1 MKIMFF
7 LIFLMSAAALSAA
20 VPFTRTS
27 DFTPVTIGERARNAK
42 ETMFFAEAQLKYGM
56 FQNYLHY
63 WIDRPLFWNRATR
76 HPERRFAY
84 MTYPSFMIDVEQLRK
99 YEMDGLG
106 AFGMHA
112 GKFRQLKQADG
123 FLEKGKVS
131 DVMILP
137 QITYGEAVVRSDTK
151 PDEIVDMLKYCL
163 ESPRM
168 PRINGKLLVGT
179 YNYRLLSAV
188 RHKELMKQI
197 AEMLGRDDFL
207 IIGDMDFG
215 RLRKLQAAFR
225 KNGMLNRKQT
235 AELEKLITDV
245 LDVAGGIQLITTELI
260 RPSGGDYTSRY
271 DTSFFD
277 NCTSKALEKIM
288 ARPEYKDKILG
299 FFVNQGY
306 INHLSGMNHGEYGT
320 STLRNIMRRVLKHNP
335 DYVLFFEWNEANENT
350 CFQPTVYSGQTV
362 GRLIK
367 YYSHLSKGKPFAPYA
382 GEDAS
387 IPNLTLSHRA
397 TLKPGEVL
405 RFELLNIPD
414 GAPEHT
420 ITAQLKLTD
429 QSGKVLLAF
438 PEEKITSTLLGSID
452 YSVPGEAFAAG
463 SVIRP
468 VLTANGKTYTD
479 FQTIRID
486 PTMSWNYKAVRQN
499 LRDMLNVGEFK
510 FNVRKLDRNRYRFA
524 VDLKASEPLAS
535 VELMNLEDEIA
546 AAGAEKEYDA
556 ENNLIVRLA
565 LTAPP
570 HASSREPGKIRVL
583 NASSPGISANYLA
596 NVDPGAWKNLPDG
609 SGIHNNFH
617 LWTQETVYFIQI
629 SKKDAGKAVIELDFK
644 NPDIGIKRIPVDIV
658 EKNGVYAVVLNP
670 KTALR
675 AEALKMTN
683 LPDLPQSSGQKHLN
697 WSGTVETDTPY
708 PVFTVR
714 AIGRSGRIYR
724 SHAVMPVQIPS
735 APFQEVAC
743 FSETVKK
750 AVKVKIPEALLPDI
764 HYLFGPDSGA
774 MLRSDSGRYFDG
786 RLGGG
791 FHYMEAFSHPLTKVA
806 AGDRAPQW
814 VRDGKE
820 WLLRFDGVNDYINF
834 TRETFPQGAF
844 TLQME
849 IRPDCADRTMVL
861 FRHFN
866 YFLGSLSLFIRDGR
880 LYACWGE
887 KNLRNFKF
895 ATSLPVRNG
904 AWNRIEVKYDFSRLA
919 FTVNGKS
926 EIIPFRGRAYAF
938 KSAIFGGHDKR
949 EYAPDEP
956 LVFFKGDL
964 RKLAI
969 RHY

>member
-1 MKIMFF
+1 MKLMFVF
-7 LIFLMSAAALSAA
+7 ISMLSAA
-20 VPFTRTS
+20 VLCAEIPFTVTR
-27 DFTPVTIGERARNAK
+27 DFTPVTIGNRGRNAK
-42 ETMFFAEAQLKYGM
+42 ETMYFAEAQLKYGM

-63 WIDRPLFWNRATR
+63 WIDRPLFWTRAAR
-76 HPERRFAY
+76 HPERKFAY

-123 FLEKGKVS
+123 FLKKGKVS
-131 DVMILP
+131 DIMILP
-137 QITYGEAVVRSDTK
+137 QITYGEKIVSSETK

-163 ESPRM
+163 GSPRM

-179 YNYRLLSAV
+179 YNYRLLSAA

-197 AEMLGRDDFL
+197 TEMLGRDDFL
-207 IIGDMDFG
+207 IIGDMDLG
-215 RLRKLQAAFR
+215 RLRKLQAEFR
-225 KNGMLNRKQT
+225 KNGKLDQAQT

-245 LDVAGGIQLITTELI
+245 LDAAGGIQLALAELV
-260 RPSGGDYTSRY
+260 RPSEGDYTSRY

-277 NCTSKALEKIM
+277 NCTSKVLEKIM

-299 FFVNQGY
+299 FCVVQGY

-320 STLRNIMRRVLKHNP
+320 STLRNMMRRALKHNP

-350 CFQPTVYSGQTV
+350 SFQPTVYSGQTV

-367 YYSHLSKGKPFAPYA
+367 YYSRLSKGKPFAPYA
-382 GEDAS
+382 GDDAS
-387 IPNLTLSHRA
+387 VPNLSLSHRA
-397 TLKPGEVL
+397 TFKPGETV

-429 QSGKVLLAF
+429 RSGKILLAF
-438 PEEKITSTLLGSID
+438 PEEKITSTILGSIE
-452 YSVPGEAFAAG
+452 YCVPGEAFAPG

-479 FQTIRID
+479 FQTVRID

-499 LRDMLNVGEFK
+499 LRDMLKVGDFK
-510 FNVRKLDRNRYRFA
+510 FNVGKIDKNRYRFS
-524 VDLKASEPLAS
+524 VDFKASEPLAS
-535 VELMNLEDEIA
+535 VELMTREDETA
-546 AAGAEKEYDA
+546 AAGAEKEFDA

-570 HASSREPGKIRVL
+570 HAASREQGKIRVL
-583 NASSPGISANYLA
+583 NASGHRVSANYLA
-596 NVDPGAWKNLPDG
+596 NVNPGAWKNLPDG
-609 SGIHNNFH
+609 SGIHNNF
-617 LWTQETVYFIQI
+617 LFWTQETVYFIQI
-629 SKKDAGKAVIELDFK
+629 PKKDTAKAVIELDFK
-644 NPDIGIKRIPVDIV
+644 NSDIGVRRIPVDIV
-658 EKNGVYAVVLNP
+658 ENLGVYALVLNP

-683 LPDLPQSSGQKHLN
+683 LPDLPLPLGRQHVS

-714 AIGRSGRIYR
+714 AVGRSGRIFR
-724 SHAVMPVQIPS
+724 SHAVMPVQIPD
-735 APFQEVAC
+735 APVREVAC
-743 FSETVKK
+743 FSETAKK
-750 AVKVKIPEALLPDI
+750 AVKVKIPQVLLPDI
-764 HYLFGPDSGA
+764 HYLFEPDSGA

-806 AGDRAPQW
+806 AGDRAPKW
-814 VRDGKE
+814 VRDGKA

-849 IRPDCADRTMVL
+849 IRPVLSGKTMVL

-866 YFLGSLSLFIRDGR
+866 HFLGSLSLFIRDGR

-887 KNLRNFKF
+887 KNLQNFKF

-904 AWNRIEVKYDFSRLA
+904 EWNRIEVKYDFSRLT

-926 EIIPFRGRAYAF
+926 ESFPFRGRAYAF
-938 KSAIFGGHDKR
+938 KSAIFGGHDKQ
-949 EYAPDEP
+949 EFAPEGP
-956 LVFFKGDL
+956 LFFFKGDL
-964 RKLAI
+964 RKLRI

>member
-7 LIFLMSAAALSAA
+7 LISLMSAAVLSAETT
-20 VPFTRTS
+20 FTAAR
-27 DFTPVTIGERARNAK
+27 DFTPLAIGKRERNAK
-42 ETMFFAEAQLKYGM
+42 ETMFFSEAQLKYGM

-63 WIDRPLFWNRATR
+63 WIDRPLFWNRAAR
-76 HPERRFAY
+76 HPERKFAY

-123 FLEKGKVS
+123 FLKKGKVS

-137 QITYGEAVVRSDTK
+137 QITYGEKVVRSETK
-151 PDEIVDMLKYCL
+151 PDEIVAMLKYCL
-163 ESPRM
+163 ESPCM

-179 YNYRLLSAV
+179 YNYRLLSAA

-207 IIGDMDFG
+207 IIGDMDLG
-215 RLRKLQAAFR
+215 KLRKLQAEFR
-225 KNGMLNRKQT
+225 KNGKLNHEQT
-235 AELEKLITDV
+235 AALEKLITDV
-245 LDVAGGIQLITTELI
+245 LDVSGGIQLAIAELV
-260 RPSGGDYTSRY
+260 RPSEGEYTSRY

-277 NCTSKALEKIM
+277 NCTSTALEKIM

-299 FFVNQGY
+299 FCVVQGY

-320 STLRNIMRRVLKHNP
+320 FTLRNIMRRALKHNP

-350 CFQPTVYSGQTV
+350 SFQPTVYSGQTV

-367 YYSHLSKGKPFAPYA
+367 YYSRLSKGKPFAPYA
-382 GEDAS
+382 GDDAS
-387 IPNLTLSHRA
+387 IPNLSLSHRA
-397 TLKPGEVL
+397 TFKPGEVL

-420 ITAQLKLTD
+420 ITVQLKLTD
-429 QSGKVLLAF
+429 QSGKTLLAF
-438 PEEKITSTLLGSID
+438 PEEKITSTYLGSVD
-452 YSVPGEAFAAG
+452 YCVPGEAFAAG

-499 LRDMLNVGEFK
+499 LRDMLKVGDFQ
-510 FNVRKLDRNRYRFA
+510 FSIGKLDRNRFRFS
-524 VDLKASEPLAS
+524 VDLKSPEPLAS
-535 VELMNLEDEIA
+535 VELMNREDETA
-546 AAGAEKEYDA
+546 AAGAEKEYDT

-570 HASSREPGKIRVL
+570 HAASREQGKIRVL
-583 NASSPGISANYLA
+583 NASRCRISANYLA
-596 NVDPGAWKNLPDG
+596 NVNPGAWKNLPDG
-609 SGIHNNFH
+609 SGIQNNFH
-617 LWTQETVYFIQI
+617 FWTQETVFFIQI
-629 SKKDAGKAVIELDFK
+629 PKADAGKAVIELDFK

-658 EKNGVYAVVLNP
+658 DKNGVYALVLNP

-675 AEALKMTN
+675 VEALKMTN
-683 LPDLPQSSGQKHLN
+683 LPDLPLLSGQKN
-697 WSGTVETDTPY
+697 VSWSGTVETDTPY

-714 AIGRSGRIYR
+714 AIGKSGRIFR
-724 SHAVMPVQIPS
+724 SHAVMPIPIPDG
-735 APFQEVAC
+735 PFEEVPC
-743 FSETVKK
+743 FSETAKK
-750 AVKVKIPEALLPDI
+750 AVKMKIPKALLPDI
-764 HYLFGPDSGA
+764 HYLFEPDSGA
-774 MLRSDSGRYFDG
+774 VLRSDSGRYFDG

-791 FHYMEAFSHPLTKVA
+791 FHYMEAFSHPMTKVA

-814 VRDGKE
+814 IRNGKE

-849 IRPDCADRTMVL
+849 IRPVFSNRTMVL

-866 YFLGSLSLFIRDGR
+866 HFLGSLSLFIRDGR

-887 KNLRNFKF
+887 KNLQNFSF
-895 ATSLPVRNG
+895 ATSLPVKNG
-904 AWNRIEVKYDFSRLA
+904 EWNRIEVKYDFSRLT

-926 EIIPFRGRAYAF
+926 ESIPFRGRAYAF

-949 EYAPDEP
+949 EFAPDGP

-964 RKLAI
+964 RRLSI